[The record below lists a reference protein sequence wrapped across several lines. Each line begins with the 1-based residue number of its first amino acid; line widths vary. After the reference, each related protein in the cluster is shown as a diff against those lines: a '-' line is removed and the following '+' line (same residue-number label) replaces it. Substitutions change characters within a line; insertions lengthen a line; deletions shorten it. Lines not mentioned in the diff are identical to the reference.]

1 MGRVFVIELE
11 GPVYTCKKCHT
22 HLALPSDIIS
32 KVIDV
37 FSQMVVTNMSSLD
50 SSIHF
55 WLKERSKI
63 SFVSFVSMRSAFNYG
78 VTDPNSYWVMRGELH
93 GPEGSDDEI

>member
-32 KVIDV
+32 KVIDNGRHEYE
-37 FSQMVVTNMSSLD
+37 FSRLFNTFLAERTVKDIFCVVC
-50 SSIHF
+50 
-55 WLKERSKI
+55 
-63 SFVSFVSMRSAFNYG
+63 FN
-78 VTDPNSYWVMRGELH
+78 
-93 GPEGSDDEI
+93 EIGI

>member
-32 KVIDV
+32 KNGRHEYE
-37 FSQMVVTNMSSLD
+37 FSRLFNTFLAERTVKDIFCVVCSNE
-50 SSIHF
+50 IG
-55 WLKERSKI
+55 I
-63 SFVSFVSMRSAFNYG
+63 YG

-93 GPEGSDDEI
+93 GPEGSDDKI